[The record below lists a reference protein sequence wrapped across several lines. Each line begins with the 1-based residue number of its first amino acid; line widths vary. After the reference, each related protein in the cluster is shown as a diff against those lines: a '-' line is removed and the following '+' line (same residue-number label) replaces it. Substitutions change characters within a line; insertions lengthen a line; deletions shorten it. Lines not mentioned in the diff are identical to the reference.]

1 MRVEELS
8 SVEFAKFVRKNP
20 VVFLPLG
27 ATEAHGTHLPLGTD
41 SFQPEALCEAL
52 ADRLD
57 GLVMPSLRYGHHS
70 STRNMPGTMGLR
82 YDTLRALVADI
93 LESMERSGVRRAVLI
108 SGHAGSLHMAAVRD
122 AAEEFVRRSSMRLMV
137 LTDYDIA
144 YKFPL
149 PEDKEWPDGHGGLIE
164 TSRILALRPDLVRE
178 ERPRGKFLDKEYM
191 IVVDPET
198 CMPEMM
204 AGDSSKATA
213 KLGEEINEFIID
225 RLVKLIEK
233 NLMG

>member
-1 MRVEELS
+1 MRIEELS

-20 VVFLPLG
+20 LVFLPLG

-57 GLVMPSLRYGHHS
+57 GLVMPALRYGHHS
-70 STRNMPGTMGLR
+70 STRNMSGTMSLR
-82 YDTLRALVADI
+82 YDTLRALVADV
-93 LESMERSGVRRAVLI
+93 LDSMERNGVRRAVI
-108 SGHAGSLHMAAVRD
+108 VSGHAGSLHLAAVRD
-122 AAEEFVRRSSMRLMV
+122 AAEDFVRRSSMKLMV

-164 TSRILALRPDLVRE
+164 TSRILAIRPDLVKK
-178 ERPRGKFLDKEYM
+178 ERPRGKFLDKDYM
-191 IVVDPET
+191 IVADPQT

-204 AGDSSKATA
+204 AGDSTKASA
-213 KLGEEINEFIID
+213 MLGEQINQFILD
-225 RLVKLIEK
+225 RLVELIQR
-233 NLMG
+233 NMMG

>member
-8 SVEFAKFVRKNP
+8 SAEFAKFMRKGP
-20 VVFLPLG
+20 IVFLPLG

-57 GLVMPSLRYGHHS
+57 GLVMPPLRYGHHS
-70 STRNMPGTMGLR
+70 STRNMPGTMTLR
-82 YDTLRALVADI
+82 FDTLRALIADI
-93 LESMERSGVRRAVLI
+93 LDSMDRNGVRRAVII
-108 SGHAGSLHMAAVRD
+108 SGHAGSLHLAAVRD
-122 AAEEFVRRSSMRLMV
+122 AAEEFVHRSTMKLMV

-164 TSRILALRPDLVRE
+164 TSRILALRPDLVKK
-178 ERPRGKFLDKEYM
+178 ERPRGKFLDKGYM
-191 IVVDPET
+191 IVADPET

-204 AGDSSKATA
+204 AGDASKAST
-213 KLGEEINEFIID
+213 KLGEQINGFILD
-225 RLVKLIEK
+225 RLVELIER
-233 NLMG
+233 NMMG